1 MLLIAMC
8 FLVFALF
15 MIVRVLRGYQAV
27 WLSLILF
34 TFGCCLVGLVGL
46 YPRFVNY
53 QLDPLLSFLLN
64 EQSNWVSLLLENFSL
79 YNLIRFRLW
88 SAVGYLVA
96 FIGFSVSY
104 SIKRW
109 RTGDKLTIA
118 ILGVITLLLLWFYE
132 PANLFYFYNKGARLL
147 NEPVAYQRWATKLEL
162 MDKTALWLVI
172 AVLFYGVRNIFEVFW
187 NSTILQKRI
196 QALCVGIGNGI
207 LCFFFV
213 LLFCVGQT
221 KILNAQIMGTTLL
234 PLGPNY
240 PVFDA
245 TYLQTVPL
253 AALIAISALLLSI
266 SRYGFL
272 GTFRI
277 TSRDLDQQITIA
289 NQAVRLAL
297 HSFKN
302 RFLAVQM
309 AMDMAADQLNNIP
322 EEKIERAC
330 TQIQWAKDVCA
341 DALTRLDALHIQA
354 KRLQV
359 NPRLLL
365 LSELWEEARRRC
377 AKSLSDVNVIP
388 KSPNSKI
395 YVWGDREHLVSVLE
409 NIVQNALDAMAENRK
424 ENYTPQLVV
433 ELGRE
438 YEWAYVRITDNGPGI
453 SKENLHKVFRP
464 FFTTKPTKTNW
475 GLGLTYC
482 HRVIKT
488 HHGFINLRSKP
499 GVETTV
505 EVVLRCRENST
516 MGWRLSLKFKQK
528 AQKISS

>member
-15 MIVRVLRGYQAV
+15 MVVRVLRGYQAV
-27 WLSLILF
+27 WLSLIFF

-46 YPRFVNY
+46 SPRFGNY
-53 QLDPLLSFLLN
+53 QLDQLLSFPLN
-64 EQSNWVSLLLENFSL
+64 QQYNLVWQLLEHLSL
-79 YNLIRFRLW
+79 YDLIRFRLW

-96 FIGFSVSY
+96 VTGFSLSY
-104 SIKRW
+104 SIERW
-109 RTGDKLTIA
+109 KTGDKLAIA
-118 ILGVITLLLLWFYE
+118 ILALITLFLLWYYE
-132 PANLFYFYNKGARLL
+132 PSHLLRLYNNGAALL
-147 NEPVAYQRWATKLEL
+147 GGKMAYKSWETGLKL
-162 MDKTALWLVI
+162 MDYTALCLII
-172 AVLFYGVRNIFEVFW
+172 AVLFYAVRNILGVFL

-213 LLFCVGQT
+213 ILFCIGRTTV
-221 KILNAQIMGTTLL
+221 LNAHTMGTTLL
-234 PLGPNY
+234 PLGPDY
-240 PVFDA
+240 PVVKSS
-245 TYLQTVPL
+245 YLNAVPL
-253 AALIAISALLLSI
+253 AALIATGALLLSI
-266 SRYGFL
+266 LRYGFL

-277 TSRDLDQQITIA
+277 ASRDLDQQITVA

-309 AMDMAADQLNNIP
+309 AMDMAATQLNNLP
-322 EEKIERAC
+322 GEKIERARI
-330 TQIQWAKDVCA
+330 QIQWAKDVCA
-341 DALTRLDALHIQA
+341 DALSRLDALHIQA

-377 AKSLSDVNVIP
+377 LKGRSDVAVTQKSLDSR
-388 KSPNSKI
+388 I

-424 ENYTPQLVV
+424 EHYTPHLLI

-438 YEWAYVRITDNGPGI
+438 YDWAYARITDNGPGI
-453 SKENLHKVFRP
+453 PKENLPKVFRP
-464 FFTTKPTKTNW
+464 FFTTKPSKSNW

-482 HRVIKT
+482 HRVIKA
-488 HHGFINLRSKP
+488 HHGFINIRNASPEGAMVEIILRY
-499 GVETTV
+499 
-505 EVVLRCRENST
+505 RRENL
-516 MGWRLSLKFKQK
+516 GAIRP
-528 AQKISS
+528 

>member
-15 MIVRVLRGYQAV
+15 MVVRVLRGYQAV

-46 YPRFVNY
+46 YPRFGNY
-53 QLDPLLSFLLN
+53 QLDQLLSFLLN
-64 EQSNWVSLLLENFSL
+64 EQPNWVSQLLENFSL
-79 YNLIRFRLW
+79 YDLIRFRLW

-96 FIGFSVSY
+96 FIGFSISY

-109 RTGDKLTIA
+109 KTGDKLTIA
-118 ILGVITLLLLWFYE
+118 ILGVITLLLLWYYE
-132 PANLFYFYNKGARLL
+132 PVNLFYFYNKGGALL
-147 NEPVAYQRWATKLEL
+147 SDSVAHSDWETNLKLV
-162 MDKTALWLVI
+162 DNTALGLVI
-172 AVLFYGVRNIFEVFW
+172 AVLIYGVRNIFEVFW

-196 QALCVGIGNGI
+196 QALCVGIGNSI

-221 KILNAQIMGTTLL
+221 KVLNAHTMGTSLL
-234 PLGPNY
+234 PLGPENY

-245 TYLQTVPL
+245 YYLQTVPL
-253 AALIAISALLLSI
+253 AALIAIGALLLSI
-266 SRYGFL
+266 LRYGFL

-277 TSRDLDQQITIA
+277 TSRDLDQQIIVA
-289 NQAVRLAL
+289 NQAVRMAL

-309 AMDMAADQLNNIP
+309 AMDMAADQLNNLP
-322 EEKIERAC
+322 EEKVERAC

-377 AKSLSDVNVIP
+377 LKSLSDVTVTRKCP
-388 KSPNSKI
+388 DSKI

-409 NIVQNALDAMAENRK
+409 NILQNALDAMAENRK
-424 ENYTPQLVV
+424 EHYSPQLIV

-488 HHGFINLRSKP
+488 HHGFINLHSKP

-505 EVVLRCRENST
+505 EIVLRCRENT
-516 MGWRLSLKFKQK
+516 TIGWRLFQKFAKE
-528 AQKISS
+528 A